1 MTDKILVI
9 DGDRNSRLILSDWLT
24 GEGFNVMTAESE
36 DESLGCFRKESPD
49 LVVADLKT
57 VLGDGHAVPN
67 SIKKMHPDADL
78 IVVARRREE
87 AKAVR
92 CLRRGAYDYLLKPL
106 KEREVLMAAVRRALQ
121 KKHLEAENKRLLNE
135 LQALAITDLLTGLPN
150 HSHLTKCLADEV
162 VRSTRYNH
170 NCTVLVA
177 DIDRLRKIN
186 EGYGH
191 SFGDFVLKRIA
202 QLLVENLRLTDMVFR
217 GSGAEFV
224 LLLPETRKYHAVRIA
239 ERILECIRHHNFLL
253 EECKAQVTLSM
264 GAAEFPSEARDAAGL
279 TGLAY
284 RRVDAAKQAGRDC
297 FVCENQCP

>member
-1 MTDKILVI
+1 M
-9 DGDRNSRLILSDWLT
+9 
-24 GEGFNVMTAESE
+24 VMTAENR
-36 DESLGCFRKESPD
+36 DEGLDLFREELPD
-49 LVVADLKT
+49 LVIADLDTLSGAGQAMLDDIKT
-57 VLGDGHAVPN
+57 VN
-67 SIKKMHPDADL
+67 SGAEL
-78 IVVARRREE
+78 IMVAHRRDE
-87 AKAVR
+87 AKVVR
-92 CLRRGAYDYLLKPL
+92 CLRDGAYDYLLKPL
-106 KEREVLMAAVRRALQ
+106 KERDILKAVVRRALQ

-135 LQALAITDLLTGLPN
+135 LQALAITDVLTGLPN